1 VTLVLTAVPLSLLPA
16 LGGLGLLI
24 GSFLNVVIHRV
35 PAGQSLV
42 RPRSACPACGHEIRA
57 YDNVPVLS
65 WLVLRGRCR
74 DCSTPIPWRYPAV
87 EGSAGLLFLALGFRV
102 GLSWYLAAVLVLAAA
117 GIALAV
123 IDLAHRRLPFVVT
136 RVTAALTVVLLAADA
151 VTRGPDPIP
160 VALMSAGV
168 WLAVYGGVWLVTLGR
183 GMGMGDVALAPLLGL
198 TLGWGGWGAS
208 VTGLLA
214 GFVVGAVVGV
224 ALLATGVVGRR
235 SRVPHGPFMLA
246 GAAIGLFAGPEL
258 WSAYLAFTGLG

>member
-1 VTLVLTAVPLSLLPA
+1 VTPVVTTSAILLAA

-42 RPRSACPACGHEIRA
+42 RPRSSCPDCGHVVRG

-65 WLVLRGRCR
+65 WLALRGRCR
-74 DCSTPIPWRYPAV
+74 DCSSPIPWRYPVV
-87 EGSAGLLFLALGFRV
+87 EGSAGLVFLAIGLRLA
-102 GLSWYLAAVLVLAAA
+102 LSWYLAAVLVLAAA
-117 GIALAV
+117 SIALAV
-123 IDLAHRRLPFVVT
+123 IDLTHQRLPFVVT
-136 RVTAALTVVLLAADA
+136 GWTAVLTVVLLTADA
-151 VTRGPDPIP
+151 VTRGPGPIP
-160 VALMSAGV
+160 VALASASV
-168 WLAVYGGVWLVTLGR
+168 WLAVYGGVWLVTTGR

-198 TLGWGGWGAS
+198 TLGWTGWGAS

-224 ALLATGVVGRR
+224 ALIATGVVGRR

-246 GAAIGLFAGPEL
+246 GAAIGLFVGPQL
-258 WSAYLAFTGLG
+258 WSEYLALTGLA